1 MNFVPAA
8 LGADPEADE
17 GMLAVY
23 YPLSK
28 WGDH

>member
-8 LGADPEADE
+8 LGAHPEAGE
-17 GMLAVY
+17 GTFVVY